1 MYRICAILLA
11 LTLAVTLLAAAI
23 WFPATSGNL
32 MNRLMWQYAPP
43 EDSGLP
49 EAEYPAMAKM
59 IAGYLSGDGDSFQL
73 TYAEDGVEYRAFQP
87 HEQQHMAD
95 VQGLFDLCRTVLLAG
110 LGVSAALTGA
120 LICLR
125 NRRALVWLRRTMYVL
140 LALLALV
147 AVAAV
152 KAFDSLFILFH
163 EIAFTN
169 DLWLLNP
176 STDMLIR
183 LMPLEFF
190 IAYAAIIGVCWLIGL
205 LLVIGGSA
213 AVQRF
218 LPKE

>member
-1 MYRICAILLA
+1 MYRVFSILLA
-11 LTLAVTLLAAAI
+11 LSLAVTLLAAAI
-23 WFPATSGNL
+23 YLPAVSQPL
-32 MNRLMWQYAPP
+32 MTRLMVHYAPP
-43 EDSGLP
+43 EDTGLP
-49 EAEYPAMAKM
+49 KSAYPAMTQM
-59 IAGYLSGDGDSFQL
+59 ITNYLRGRRDNFQL
-73 TYAEDGVEYRAFQP
+73 TYTVGGAERRAFQP

-110 LGVSAALTGA
+110 LGMSAALTGA

-152 KAFDSLFILFH
+152 KAFDSLFIFFH

>member
-1 MYRICAILLA
+1 MYRVFSILLA
-11 LTLAVTLLAAAI
+11 LSLAVTLLAAAI
-23 WFPATSGNL
+23 YLPAVSQPL
-32 MNRLMWQYAPP
+32 MNRLMAHYAPP
-43 EDSGLP
+43 EDTGLP
-49 EAEYPAMAKM
+49 GASYPAVTEM
-59 IAGYLSGDGDSFQL
+59 ITGYLRGRRDSFQL
-73 TYAEDGVEYRAFQP
+73 TYKVGGVECLAFQP

-95 VQGLFDLCRTVLLAG
+95 VQGLFTLCRRVLLAG
-110 LGVSAALTGA
+110 LGVSAALTGM

-163 EIAFTN
+163 EVAFTN

-190 IAYAAIIGVCWLIGL
+190 IAYAVVIGVYWLTGL